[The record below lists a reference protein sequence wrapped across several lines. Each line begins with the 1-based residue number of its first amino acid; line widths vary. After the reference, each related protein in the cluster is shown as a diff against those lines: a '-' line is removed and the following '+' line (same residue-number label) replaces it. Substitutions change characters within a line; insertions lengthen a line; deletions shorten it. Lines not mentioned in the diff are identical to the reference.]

1 MKVKK
6 IPTIVDNL
14 TESEAKR
21 LELIH
26 KIQELYQEGNSISE
40 ITRITGKNWQ
50 TVKKYLDGEPYTLC
64 RSNRQGVLEI
74 FKDFIAKAI
83 QEGMTQSS
91 IARELI
97 GMGYTGTATN
107 ARQYICSV
115 ARQYGLEIAKY
126 SNRSSKCKETGNTGQ
141 KRQVDYI
148 TRKGIFKHLWMGIEL
163 TSWHHSQLWQKYP
176 VLRETELCIRQF
188 REIFEKKSMP
198 LLYLFIDRY
207 KHSSVKEFAS
217 FAKGLE
223 NDLFAV
229 ENAVASPLS
238 NGFVEGTNN
247 KLKMVKKAMYG
258 RCGIELLSA
267 KLMYQTA

>member
-1 MKVKK
+1 M
-6 IPTIVDNL
+6 DNL
-14 TESEAKR
+14 TESEVKR
-21 LELIH
+21 LGLIH

-50 TVKKYLDGEPYTLC
+50 TVKKYLEGEPYNLC
-64 RSNRQGVLEI
+64 RSNRRGALEI
-74 FKDFIAKAI
+74 CKDFIVEAI
-83 QEGMTQSS
+83 KEGMTQSS

-97 GMGYTGTATN
+97 GTGYTGTATN

-126 SNRSSKCKETGNTGQ
+126 SNSFSKCKETGNTGQ
-141 KRQVDYI
+141 KHKVDYI
-148 TRKGIFKHLWMGIEL
+148 TRKGIFKHLWMGMEL
-163 TSWHHSQLWQKYP
+163 TSWHHSQLWQEYP
-176 VLRETELCIRQF
+176 VLQETELCIRQF
-188 REIFEKKSMP
+188 REIFDKRSMP

-207 KHSSVKEFAS
+207 KKSSVKEFAS
-217 FAKGLE
+217 FARGLE
-223 NDLFAV
+223 NDLVAV

-238 NGFVEGTNN
+238 NGFVEGTNS